1 MTRHMFAPFN
11 KRFYLTPPAPCP
23 YLPDLSERKVFT
35 ALDGEHKEIVHEA
48 LMDQGFRRSQ
58 RIAYRPACPECTA
71 CRSARVPV
79 LRFHETKRWRRVL
92 NRNADL
98 VRHEVPAKAS
108 LEQYDLLKRYL
119 LNRHEFGGMA
129 DMDAGDYAAM
139 VEETAVQTEIIEYR
153 LPVGNGGGTL
163 LGASLCDRLSDGA
176 SMVYS
181 FFDPAEAR
189 RSLGAYM
196 ILDHIRDLRARGL
209 PHLYLGYWVP
219 GSERMAYKAEFQ
231 PLEVL
236 SAGVWMEWSDAES
249 GPAARPRA
257 MTGYRP
263 RPAK

>member
-23 YLPDLSERKVFT
+23 YLPDLWERKVFT
-35 ALDGEHKEIVHEA
+35 ALDGEHKETVHEA

-58 RIAYRPACPECTA
+58 RIAYRPACPECAA

-79 LRFHETKRWRRVL
+79 ARFCETKRWRRVL

-98 VRHEVPAKAS
+98 VRHETPAKAT

-119 LNRHEFGGMA
+119 LSRHEFGGMA
-129 DMDAGDYAAM
+129 DMDPGDYSAM
-139 VEETAVQTEIIEYR
+139 VEETAVHTEIVEYR
-153 LPVGNGGGTL
+153 LPVGTGRGPL
-163 LGASLCDRLSDGA
+163 LAASLCDRLSDGA

-196 ILDHIRDLRARGL
+196 ILDHIRTLRARGL

-219 GSERMAYKAEFQ
+219 GSQRMAYKAEFR

-236 SAGVWMEWSDAES
+236 SGGIWMEWTDPEDAAISLPRQMAGS
-249 GPAARPRA
+249 GARRS
-257 MTGYRP
+257 G
-263 RPAK
+263 